1 MPVFR
6 PPYGPRNPAEHI
18 TSPAQHLGYRYV
30 VAYFV
35 DGGAPAT
42 YILRACAEAHDEGA
56 PKDAVCH
63 TDTGWKRRGDL
74 TNIMVGR
81 RLDSYARA
89 LLKYEEE
96 LSAERKL
103 DSHHRST

>member
-1 MPVFR
+1 MPTFK
-6 PPYGPRNPAEHI
+6 PPYGPKDVTQHVFR
-18 TSPAQHLGYRYV
+18 PAQHLGYRYV
-30 VAYFV
+30 VAYLT

-42 YILRACAEAHDEGA
+42 YILRACAEAHDEKA

-81 RLDSYARA
+81 KLDTYARA

-96 LSAERKL
+96 LNNERNQQ
-103 DSHHRST
+103 RST